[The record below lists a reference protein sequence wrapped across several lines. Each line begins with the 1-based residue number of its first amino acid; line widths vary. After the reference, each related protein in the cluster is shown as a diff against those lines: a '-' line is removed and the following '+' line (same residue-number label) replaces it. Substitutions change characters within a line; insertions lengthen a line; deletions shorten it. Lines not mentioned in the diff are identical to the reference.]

1 MPVALVR
8 HLVEQ
13 LALIRLRV
21 VTPHSTTLV
30 VDLPWLVALYPPRG
44 N

>member
-1 MPVALVR
+1 MTVALVR

-13 LALIRLRV
+13 YALIRARV

-30 VDLPWLVALYPPRG
+30 VDLPWLVALSPPQS